1 MPKYL
6 HLVDGTFELFRAH
19 YARRPD
25 HVAPDGQPAKA
36 ALGVVQTLL
45 RLLQSGGE
53 PATHVAAAFDNPIE
67 SFRND
72 LFDGYKTG
80 EGIDGDIRSQFDLVE
95 QGVAALGVVVWSMDE
110 WEADD
115 ALATAAVRW
124 RDQCE
129 QVRIMTPDKDLGQV
143 VDGVRIIQVDSI
155 RRREIDEDAVRARR
169 VAPESI
175 PDFLALTGDPA
186 DGIPGLPGFGEKTA
200 KVLLDAYGHIEEI
213 PGDPTGWSVNGRGAE
228 RLAETLRARREDA
241 LLYRR
246 LATLVTDVPLA
257 ESLGDL
263 QWRGANRDALTA
275 WCKRVGSP
283 QLATMPRRWR
293 MLLSMLSVSG
303 RTFPLLSSAT
313 TTTPSRPCCSAAKAA
328 TQPLRMAGS
337 SSTIASIS

>member
-25 HVAPDGQPAKA
+25 HAAPDGQPAKA
-36 ALGVVQTLL
+36 AIGVVGTLL
-45 RLLQSGGE
+45 RLLQSAVE
-53 PATHVAAAFDNPIE
+53 PATHLAAAFDNPIE

-80 EGIDGDIRSQFDLVE
+80 EGTDPEIRSQFDLVE

-124 RDQCE
+124 RDQCQ

-143 VDGVRIIQVDSI
+143 VDGVRIIQVDTI
-155 RRREIDEDAVRARR
+155 RRREIDEAAVRARR

-186 DGIPGLPGFGEKTA
+186 DGIPGLPGFGEKTS
-200 KVLLDAYGHIEEI
+200 KTLLDAYGHIEEI
-213 PGDPTGWSVNGRGAE
+213 PGAATGWRVKVRGAE
-228 RLAETLRARREDA
+228 GLAKTLRDCREDA
-241 LLYRR
+241 FLYRR
-246 LATLVTDVPLA
+246 LATLVKDVPLT
-257 ESLGDL
+257 ESLADL
-263 QWRGANRDALTA
+263 EWRGANRDALTA
-275 WCKRVGSP
+275 WCERVGSP
-283 QLATMPRRWR
+283 ELAAMPRRWR
-293 MLLSMLSVSG
+293 
-303 RTFPLLSSAT
+303 
-313 TTTPSRPCCSAAKAA
+313 PS
-328 TQPLRMAGS
+328 
-337 SSTIASIS
+337 

>member
-36 ALGVVQTLL
+36 AIGVVGTLL
-45 RLLQSGGE
+45 RLLQSDGE
-53 PATHVAAAFDNPIE
+53 PATHLAAAFDNPIE

-80 EGIDGDIRSQFDLVE
+80 EGTDPDIRSQFDLVE
-95 QGVAALGVVVWSMDE
+95 EGVAALGVVVWSMDE

-124 RDQCE
+124 RDQCQ

-143 VDGVRIIQVDSI
+143 VDGLRIIQVDSI
-155 RRREIDEDAVRARR
+155 RRREIDETAVRARR

-186 DGIPGLPGFGEKTA
+186 DGIPGLPGFGEKTS

-213 PGDPTGWSVNGRGAE
+213 PGDPTDWRVKVRGAE
-228 RLAETLRARREDA
+228 GLARTLRTRREDA

-257 ESLGDL
+257 ESLADL
-263 QWRGANRDALTA
+263 EWHGANRNALTA
-275 WCKRVGSP
+275 WCERVGSP
-283 QLATMPRRWR
+283 QLAAIPRRWR
-293 MLLSMLSVSG
+293 
-303 RTFPLLSSAT
+303 
-313 TTTPSRPCCSAAKAA
+313 PS
-328 TQPLRMAGS
+328 QPRS
-337 SSTIASIS
+337 

>member
-25 HVAPDGQPAKA
+25 HIAPDGQPAKA
-36 ALGVVQTLL
+36 AIGVVTTLL
-45 RLLQSGGE
+45 RLLQSAGQ

-72 LFDGYKTG
+72 LFPGYKSG
-80 EGIDGDIRSQFDLVE
+80 EGIDPDIRSQFDLVE
-95 QGVAALGVVVWSMDE
+95 EGVAALGVVVWSMDK

-115 ALATAAVRW
+115 ALATAAIRW

-143 VDGVRIIQVDSI
+143 VDGVRIIQVDTI
-155 RRREIDEDAVRARR
+155 RRREIDEAAVRERR

-175 PDFLALTGDPA
+175 PDFLALNGDSA
-186 DGIPGLPGFGEKTA
+186 DGIPGLPGFGEKTS
-200 KVLLDAYGHIEEI
+200 KTLLDAYGHIEEI
-213 PGDPTGWSVNGRGAE
+213 PGDPADWRVKVRGAE
-228 RLAETLRARREDA
+228 GLAGTLRARREDA

-246 LATLVTDVPLA
+246 LATLVTDVPLT
-257 ESLGDL
+257 ESLTDL
-263 QWRGANRDALTA
+263 EWRGANRDALAA

-283 QLATMPRRWR
+283 ELAAMPRRWR
-293 MLLSMLSVSG
+293 
-303 RTFPLLSSAT
+303 PA
-313 TTTPSRPCCSAAKAA
+313 
-328 TQPLRMAGS
+328 QPRS
-337 SSTIASIS
+337 

>member
-25 HVAPDGQPAKA
+25 HTAPDGQPAKA
-36 ALGVVQTLL
+36 AIGVVATLL
-45 RLLQSGGE
+45 RLLQSAGE
-53 PATHVAAAFDNPIE
+53 PATHLAAAFDNPIE

-80 EGIDGDIRSQFDLVE
+80 EGTDPDIRSQFDLVE

-124 RDQCE
+124 RDQCQ
-129 QVRIMTPDKDLGQV
+129 QVRIMTPDKDLGQI
-143 VDGVRIIQVDSI
+143 VDGVRIIQVDTI

-186 DGIPGLPGFGEKTA
+186 DGIPGLPGFGEKTS
-200 KVLLDAYGHIEEI
+200 KTLLDAYGHIEEI
-213 PGDPTGWSVNGRGAE
+213 PGLPTDWRVKVRGAE
-228 RLAETLRARREDA
+228 GLAKTLRDRREDA

-246 LATLVTDVPLA
+246 LATLVTDVPLT
-257 ESLGDL
+257 ESLADL
-263 QWRGANRDALTA
+263 EWRGANRDALTA
-275 WCKRVGSP
+275 WCERVGSP
-283 QLATMPRRWR
+283 ELAAMPRRWR
-293 MLLSMLSVSG
+293 
-303 RTFPLLSSAT
+303 
-313 TTTPSRPCCSAAKAA
+313 PS
-328 TQPLRMAGS
+328 
-337 SSTIASIS
+337 

>member
-25 HVAPDGQPAKA
+25 HAAPDGQPAKA
-36 ALGVVQTLL
+36 AIGVVATLL
-45 RLLQSGGE
+45 RLLQSAGE
-53 PATHVAAAFDNPIE
+53 PATHLAAAFDNPIE

-80 EGIDGDIRSQFDLVE
+80 EGTDPDIRSQFDIVE

-124 RDQCE
+124 RNQCQ
-129 QVRIMTPDKDLGQV
+129 QVRIMTPDKDLGQI
-143 VDGVRIIQVDSI
+143 VDGVRIIQVDTI

-186 DGIPGLPGFGEKTA
+186 DGIPGLPGFGEKTS
-200 KVLLDAYGHIEEI
+200 KTLLDAYGHIEEI
-213 PGDPTGWSVNGRGAE
+213 PGLPTDWRVKVRGAE
-228 RLAETLRARREDA
+228 GLAKTLRDRREDA

-257 ESLGDL
+257 ESLADL
-263 QWRGANRDALTA
+263 EWRGANRDALTA
-275 WCKRVGSP
+275 WCERVGSP
-283 QLATMPRRWR
+283 ELAAMPRRWR
-293 MLLSMLSVSG
+293 
-303 RTFPLLSSAT
+303 
-313 TTTPSRPCCSAAKAA
+313 PS
-328 TQPLRMAGS
+328 
-337 SSTIASIS
+337 

>member
-25 HVAPDGQPAKA
+25 HVAPDGRPAKA
-36 ALGVVQTLL
+36 AIGVVGTLL
-45 RLLQSGGE
+45 RLLQRDRE
-53 PATHVAAAFDNPIE
+53 PATHLAAAFDNPIE

-80 EGIDGDIRSQFDLVE
+80 AGIDGDIRSQFDLVE
-95 QGVAALGVVVWSMDE
+95 EGVAALGVVVWSMDE

-143 VDGVRIIQVDSI
+143 VDGARIIQVDSI
-155 RRREIDEDAVRARR
+155 RRREIDETAVRERR

-186 DGIPGLPGFGEKTA
+186 DGIPGLPGFGEKTS
-200 KVLLDAYGHIEEI
+200 KMLLDAYGHIEEI
-213 PGDPTGWSVNGRGAE
+213 PGDPADWSVKVRGAE
-228 RLAETLRARREDA
+228 RLAETLRGRRQDA

-246 LATLVTDVPLA
+246 LATLVSDVPLT
-257 ESLGDL
+257 ESLTDL
-263 QWRGANRDALTA
+263 EWRGANRDALTA
-275 WCKRVGSP
+275 WCQRVGSP
-283 QLATMPRRWR
+283 QLAAIPKRWR
-293 MLLSMLSVSG
+293 
-303 RTFPLLSSAT
+303 SS
-313 TTTPSRPCCSAAKAA
+313 
-328 TQPLRMAGS
+328 
-337 SSTIASIS
+337 

>member
-25 HVAPDGQPAKA
+25 HAAPDGQPAKA
-36 ALGVVQTLL
+36 AIGVVATLL
-45 RLLQSGGE
+45 RLLQSAGE
-53 PATHVAAAFDNPIE
+53 PATHLAAAFDNPIE

-80 EGIDGDIRSQFDLVE
+80 EGTDPDIRSQFDLVE

-124 RDQCE
+124 RDQCQ

-143 VDGVRIIQVDSI
+143 VDGVRIIQVDTI

-186 DGIPGLPGFGEKTA
+186 DGIPGLPGFGEKTS
-200 KVLLDAYGHIEEI
+200 KTLLDAYGHIEEI
-213 PGDPTGWSVNGRGAE
+213 PGLPTDWRVKVRGAE
-228 RLAETLRARREDA
+228 GLAKTLRDRREDA

-246 LATLVTDVPLA
+246 LATLVTDVPLT
-257 ESLGDL
+257 ESLADL
-263 QWRGANRDALTA
+263 EWRGANRDALTA
-275 WCKRVGSP
+275 WCERVGSP
-283 QLATMPRRWR
+283 ELAAMPRRWR
-293 MLLSMLSVSG
+293 
-303 RTFPLLSSAT
+303 
-313 TTTPSRPCCSAAKAA
+313 PS
-328 TQPLRMAGS
+328 
-337 SSTIASIS
+337 

>member
-25 HVAPDGQPAKA
+25 HAAPDGQPAKA
-36 ALGVVQTLL
+36 AIGVVATLL
-45 RLLQSGGE
+45 RLLQSAGE
-53 PATHVAAAFDNPIE
+53 SATHLAAAFDNPIE

-80 EGIDGDIRSQFDLVE
+80 EGTDPDIRSQFDLVE

-124 RDQCE
+124 RDQCQ

-143 VDGVRIIQVDSI
+143 VDGVRIIQVDTI

-186 DGIPGLPGFGEKTA
+186 DGIPGLPGFGEKTS
-200 KVLLDAYGHIEEI
+200 KTLLDAYGHIEEI
-213 PGDPTGWSVNGRGAE
+213 PGLPTDWRVKVRGAE
-228 RLAETLRARREDA
+228 GLAKTLRDRREDA

-257 ESLGDL
+257 ESLADL
-263 QWRGANRDALTA
+263 EWRGANRDALTA
-275 WCKRVGSP
+275 WCERVGSP
-283 QLATMPRRWR
+283 ELAAMPRRWR
-293 MLLSMLSVSG
+293 
-303 RTFPLLSSAT
+303 
-313 TTTPSRPCCSAAKAA
+313 PS
-328 TQPLRMAGS
+328 
-337 SSTIASIS
+337 

>member
-25 HVAPDGQPAKA
+25 HATPDGQPAKA
-36 ALGVVQTLL
+36 AIGVVATLL
-45 RLLQSGGE
+45 RLLQSAGE
-53 PATHVAAAFDNPIE
+53 PATHLAAAFDNPIE

-80 EGIDGDIRSQFDLVE
+80 EGTDPDIRSQFDLVE

-124 RDQCE
+124 RDQCQ
-129 QVRIMTPDKDLGQV
+129 QVRIMTPDKDLGQI
-143 VDGVRIIQVDSI
+143 VDGVRIIQVDTI

-186 DGIPGLPGFGEKTA
+186 DGIPGLPGFGEKTS
-200 KVLLDAYGHIEEI
+200 KTLLDAYGHIEEI
-213 PGDPTGWSVNGRGAE
+213 PGLPTDWRVKVRGAE
-228 RLAETLRARREDA
+228 GLAKTLRDRREDA

-246 LATLVTDVPLA
+246 LATLVTDVPLT
-257 ESLGDL
+257 ESLADL
-263 QWRGANRDALTA
+263 EWRGANRDALTA
-275 WCKRVGSP
+275 WCERVGSP
-283 QLATMPRRWR
+283 ELAAMPRRWR
-293 MLLSMLSVSG
+293 
-303 RTFPLLSSAT
+303 
-313 TTTPSRPCCSAAKAA
+313 PS
-328 TQPLRMAGS
+328 
-337 SSTIASIS
+337 

>member
-25 HVAPDGQPAKA
+25 HAAPDGQPAKA
-36 ALGVVQTLL
+36 AIGVVATLL
-45 RLLQSGGE
+45 RLLQSAGE
-53 PATHVAAAFDNPIE
+53 PATHLAAAFDNPIE

-80 EGIDGDIRSQFDLVE
+80 EGTDPDIRSQFDLVE

-124 RDQCE
+124 RDQCQ
-129 QVRIMTPDKDLGQV
+129 QVRIMTPDKDLGQI
-143 VDGVRIIQVDSI
+143 VDGVRIIQVDTI

-186 DGIPGLPGFGEKTA
+186 DGIPGLPGFGEKTS
-200 KVLLDAYGHIEEI
+200 KTLLDAYGHIEEI
-213 PGDPTGWSVNGRGAE
+213 PGLPTDWRVKVRGAE
-228 RLAETLRARREDA
+228 GLAKTLRDRREDA

-246 LATLVTDVPLA
+246 LATLVTDVPLT
-257 ESLGDL
+257 ESLADL
-263 QWRGANRDALTA
+263 EWRGANRDALTA
-275 WCKRVGSP
+275 WCERVGSP
-283 QLATMPRRWR
+283 ELAAMPRRWR
-293 MLLSMLSVSG
+293 
-303 RTFPLLSSAT
+303 
-313 TTTPSRPCCSAAKAA
+313 PS
-328 TQPLRMAGS
+328 
-337 SSTIASIS
+337 

>member
-25 HVAPDGQPAKA
+25 HTAPDGQPAKA
-36 ALGVVQTLL
+36 AIGVVATLL
-45 RLLQSGGE
+45 RLLQSAGE
-53 PATHVAAAFDNPIE
+53 PATHLAAAFDNPIE

-80 EGIDGDIRSQFDLVE
+80 EGTDPDIRSQFDLVE

-124 RDQCE
+124 RDQCQ

-143 VDGVRIIQVDSI
+143 VDGVRIIQVDTI

-186 DGIPGLPGFGEKTA
+186 DGIPGLPGFGEKTS
-200 KVLLDAYGHIEEI
+200 KTLLDAYGHIEEI
-213 PGDPTGWSVNGRGAE
+213 PGLPTDWRVKVRGAE
-228 RLAETLRARREDA
+228 GLAKTLRDRREDA

-246 LATLVTDVPLA
+246 LATLVTDVPLT
-257 ESLGDL
+257 ESLADL
-263 QWRGANRDALTA
+263 EWRGANRDALTA
-275 WCKRVGSP
+275 WCERVGSP
-283 QLATMPRRWR
+283 ELAAMPRRWR
-293 MLLSMLSVSG
+293 
-303 RTFPLLSSAT
+303 
-313 TTTPSRPCCSAAKAA
+313 PS
-328 TQPLRMAGS
+328 
-337 SSTIASIS
+337 

>member
-36 ALGVVQTLL
+36 AIGVIQTLL
-45 RLLQSGGE
+45 RLLQSDE
-53 PATHVAAAFDNPIE
+53 PATHLAAAFDNPIE

-124 RDQCE
+124 RDRCE

-155 RRREIDEDAVRARR
+155 RRREIDEDAVRSRR

-200 KVLLDAYGHIEEI
+200 KLLLDAYGHIEEI
-213 PGDPTGWSVNGRGAE
+213 PGDPTEWRVKVRGAE
-228 RLAETLRARREDA
+228 GLARTLSARREDA
-241 LLYRR
+241 FFYRR

-257 ESLGDL
+257 ESLADL
-263 QWRGANRDALTA
+263 EWRGANRDALTA
-275 WCKRVGSP
+275 WCERVGSP
-283 QLATMPRRWR
+283 ELAAMPRRWR
-293 MLLSMLSVSG
+293 
-303 RTFPLLSSAT
+303 
-313 TTTPSRPCCSAAKAA
+313 PS
-328 TQPLRMAGS
+328 QPWS
-337 SSTIASIS
+337 